1 MKKSPLQEEK
11 IKRAIRDILVVDPLI
26 SIAKLQ
32 DALFEKGYR
41 SANATVLDWR
51 YIQKLKHK
59 VHRTTVEQT
68 DRAKVSER
76 VSEMK
81 ERYRLMLE
89 RLMRIVYYSD
99 EMKKEGFSPPTV
111 REQINAINS
120 IIRLD
125 VMLFNSELDAGLF
138 ERHLGTLEIEQRNR
152 PLPAELKAAMLKA
165 FVNWGVVPKE
175 ALNHEPTTLTIKP
188 AETTGVVE
196 QQ

>member
-26 SIAKLQ
+26 SITKLQ

-51 YIQKLKHK
+51 YVQKLKHK
-59 VHRTTVEQT
+59 VHRNTVEQT

-76 VSEMK
+76 VAEMK
-81 ERYRLMLE
+81 EKNRLMLE

-99 EMKKEGFSPPTV
+99 EMKKEGFTPPSI

-120 IIRLD
+120 IVRLD
-125 VMLFNSELDAGLF
+125 VMVFNAELDAGLF
-138 ERHLGTLEIEQRNR
+138 ERHLGTIEIEQRNR
-152 PLPAELKAAMLKA
+152 PLPPELKAMMLKA
-165 FVNWGVVPKE
+165 FVNWGIVPKE
-175 ALNHEPTTLTIKP
+175 ALPHEPTTITIEPTK
-188 AETTGVVE
+188 AGVVE
-196 QQ
+196 K